1 MARSERR
8 EKRERDIRARQ
19 KHEDL
24 GHASDNAPM
33 AGSGPKKPP
42 PSPPAG
48 RGTASP
54 ASPTTS
60 AQATAGSA
68 TVGKASDP
76 AARAG
81 SPSGTPSPAS
91 VHRGGTPPV
100 APPAAA
106 SAAPALPA
114 PGEIPR
120 STGVVGPRGWYRPG
134 TSACYI
140 DFENVFYTA
149 VQHGARPAVLRMVR
163 HLNRLIRQ
171 TTGEGWSQTAVY
183 AHWDAM
189 ATHARNAQDEWAM
202 LGWRTVGVPAREDLT
217 SNRVVKNMVDFVMSL
232 DMLEDARDRGYEH
245 ITIVSGDSDFCEVVE
260 RLKRLGRKVTVVA
273 LRPNLSL
280 RLSEAADECVVWGLQ
295 DIVGDES
302 LPEASYR
309 RFEELVKT
317 PRRAQGEE
325 PYQVLLRAVRL
336 AERDQGITPV
346 AWVTIRDEYF
356 RRMVTMAQDEA
367 DRFVDML
374 AEAGFVSLVRQ
385 RGRDGRSRTW
395 LNIPR

>member
-19 KHEDL
+19 KREEQSL
-24 GHASDNAPM
+24 ASDKA
-33 AGSGPKKPP
+33 ARTGSGPKKPALA
-42 PSPPAG
+42 PSPAPAQVLAEPG
-48 RGTASP
+48 RVPDPAKPATRAEPSPGPPAPASGSGVTVAPLAATSPTPASP
-54 ASPTTS
+54 AP
-60 AQATAGSA
+60 QG
-68 TVGKASDP
+68 
-76 AARAG
+76 
-81 SPSGTPSPAS
+81 
-91 VHRGGTPPV
+91 
-100 APPAAA
+100 
-106 SAAPALPA
+106 
-114 PGEIPR
+114 IPR
-120 STGVVGPRGWYRPG
+120 STGVAGPRGWYRPG

-149 VQHGARPAVLRMVR
+149 VQHGTRPAVLRMVR

-171 TTGEGWSQTAVY
+171 TTGEGFSQTAVY

-202 LGWRTVGVPAREDLT
+202 LGWRTMGVPAREDIT

-232 DMLEDARDRGYEH
+232 DMLEDARDRGFEH
-245 ITIVSGDSDFCEVVE
+245 VIIVSGDSDFCEVVE

-280 RLSEAADECVVWGLQ
+280 RLSEAADECVVWSFQ

-302 LPEASYR
+302 LPESSYR
-309 RFEELVKT
+309 RFEEVVKT

-336 AERDQGITPV
+336 AERDQGMTPV

-395 LNIPR
+395 LSIPR